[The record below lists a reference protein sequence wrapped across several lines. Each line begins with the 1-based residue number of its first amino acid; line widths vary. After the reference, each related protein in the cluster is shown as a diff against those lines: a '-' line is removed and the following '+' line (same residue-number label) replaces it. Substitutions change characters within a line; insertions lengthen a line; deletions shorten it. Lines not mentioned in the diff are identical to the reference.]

1 LSKSN
6 SRRRKPESQ
15 AEESAPAEGR
25 GKTRGA
31 KLVPFP
37 TKEQVLAFIRESN
50 GPVGKR
56 EIARA
61 FHLKGADRIPL
72 KAMLKELEKEGQVD
86 RGRKRQLAA
95 AGVLP
100 EVTVV
105 QVIGP
110 DVDGDLWA
118 RPIDLRT

>member
-1 LSKSN
+1 MDD
-6 SRRRKPESQ
+6 
-15 AEESAPAEGR
+15 R
-25 GKTRGA
+25 GKQRGA
-31 KLVPFP
+31 KHVPFP
-37 TKEQVLAFIRESN
+37 TKEQVLTFIRESE

-72 KAMLKELEKEGQVD
+72 KALLRELEKEGQVD
-86 RGRKRQLAA
+86 RDRKQLAA
-95 AGVLP
+95 AGQLP

-110 DVDGDLWA
+110 DADGDLWA
-118 RPIDLRT
+118 RPVDQRLVG